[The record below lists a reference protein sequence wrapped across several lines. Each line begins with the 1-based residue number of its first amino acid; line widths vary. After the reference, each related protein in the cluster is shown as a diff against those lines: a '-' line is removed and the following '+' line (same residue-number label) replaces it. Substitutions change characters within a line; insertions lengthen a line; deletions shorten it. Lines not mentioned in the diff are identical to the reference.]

1 LFRKKINLMNSGT
14 KVILAFDFG
23 LKHIGVAIGQE
34 ITNTAQTFFSLD
46 AKNGEPDWSQLDLLV
61 KEWNPKLMVVGNPLN
76 MDGSDSEI
84 KKNSD
89 KFSDLI
95 NKRYN
100 IPVELMDERLTTRE
114 AKARLKSE
122 EGSFISSG
130 KDTHQIA
137 AQIILENWF
146 SENR

>member
-1 LFRKKINLMNSGT
+1 MNSGT

-46 AKNGEPDWSQLDLLV
+46 AKNGEPDWSQLDPLV

-122 EGSFISSG
+122 EGSFISTG

>member
-1 LFRKKINLMNSGT
+1 MNLDT

-46 AKNGEPDWSQLDLLV
+46 AKNGEPDWSQLDPLV

-84 KKNSD
+84 KKDSD

-100 IPVELMDERLTTRE
+100 VPVELMDERLTTRE
-114 AKARLKSE
+114 ARARLKSE

>member
-1 LFRKKINLMNSGT
+1 MNSGT

-100 IPVELMDERLTTRE
+100 IPVELMDERLTTRA

>member
-1 LFRKKINLMNSGT
+1 MNSGT

-46 AKNGEPDWSQLDLLV
+46 AKNGEPDWSQLDPLV

-76 MDGSDSEI
+76 IDGSDSEI

-100 IPVELMDERLTTRE
+100 VPVELMDERLTTRE

-122 EGSFISSG
+122 EGSFISTG

>member
-1 LFRKKINLMNSGT
+1 MNSGT

-46 AKNGEPDWSQLDLLV
+46 AKNGEPDWSQLDPLV

-100 IPVELMDERLTTRE
+100 VPVELMDERLTTRE

-122 EGSFISSG
+122 EGSFISTG

>member
-1 LFRKKINLMNSGT
+1 MNSGT

-114 AKARLKSE
+114 AKDRLRSAKE
-122 EGSFISSG
+122 NLISVSA
-130 KDTHQIA
+130 DTHQIS

-146 SENR
+146 SESR

>member
-1 LFRKKINLMNSGT
+1 MNSGT
-14 KVILAFDFG
+14 KVIFAFDFG

-46 AKNGEPDWSQLDLLV
+46 AKNGEPDWSQLDPLV

-100 IPVELMDERLTTRE
+100 VPVELMDERLTTRE
-114 AKARLKSE
+114 AKTRLKSE
-122 EGSFISSG
+122 EGSFISTG

>member
-1 LFRKKINLMNSGT
+1 MNLGT

-34 ITNTAQTFFSLD
+34 ITNTAQTFFSVD
-46 AKNGEPDWSQLDLLV
+46 AKNGIPNWSQLDPLV

-84 KKNSD
+84 KRISD
-89 KFSDLI
+89 KFSALI

-122 EGSFISSG
+122 EGNFMSSG
-130 KDTHQIA
+130 MDTHQMA

>member
-1 LFRKKINLMNSGT
+1 MNLDSR
-14 KVILAFDFG
+14 VILAFDFG

-34 ITNTAQTFFSLD
+34 ITKTAQTFFSLK
-46 AKNGEPDWSQLDLLV
+46 AKNGKPDWNQLDPLV
-61 KEWNPKLMVVGNPLN
+61 KEWNPKLFIVGNPLN
-76 MDGSDSEI
+76 MDGSYSEI
-84 KKNSD
+84 KKKSD
-89 KFSDLI
+89 KFSNLL

-114 AKARLKSE
+114 AKERLETKKDTSVSL
-122 EGSFISSG
+122 GR
-130 KDTHQIA
+130 DTHQIA